1 MSQIYKNSEGFTY
14 KYPENHPIVSIIY
27 LLMILIVSYFVFS
40 ALGMLI
46 GFAIYGSDMWDA
58 LPSIMTGESAGDLNF
73 LKIFLGISSIGTFII
88 PPLLLKAIERNRT
101 NYLNFSIPNPLWL
114 MVIAVVVMLVSSP
127 FLELTSN
134 LNKQMQLPGFLSEME
149 EWMKMKELQMEKITE
164 NILKVSSISGL
175 LFNLLVIAI
184 IPAIGEELFFRGC
197 LQPIFHR
204 WTKNIHIA
212 IWITAI
218 IFSAIHVQFYGFIPR
233 MLMGAVFGYMLYWG
247 KSIWLP
253 IIAHFVNNA
262 TAVIYTFVLL
272 KQGKSFEEINN
283 ETMSNWMLYILSTA
297 LLCVLLY
304 RFWKLSKTTDLH
316 LDNTYQKLT

>member
-1 MSQIYKNSEGFTY
+1 MSQIYKNSEGFSY

-40 ALGMLI
+40 VLGMLV
-46 GFAIYGSDMWDA
+46 GFAIYGSGMWDA

-73 LKIFLGISSIGTFII
+73 LKIFLGISSIGTFIMPALI
-88 PPLLLKAIERNRT
+88 LKAIERNRT
-101 NYLNFSIPNPLWL
+101 SYLNFSIPNPLSL
-114 MVIAVVVMLVSSP
+114 MVIAIAIMLVSSP

-164 NILKVSSISGL
+164 NILKTSSISGL

-204 WTKNIHIA
+204 WTKNIHVA

-233 MLMGAVFGYMLYWG
+233 MLMGAVFGYMLHWG

-283 ETMSNWMLYILSTA
+283 ETMSNWMLYILSIA

-304 RFWKLSKTTDLH
+304 RFWKLSKTNDLH
-316 LDNTYQKLT
+316 LTGTHIN